1 MMFTRLLLATTMT
14 IVPLAVAAMP
24 AHASDKDKLA
34 AVSSAKDDGS
44 DTSADKA
51 NTAKTA
57 DKNTVVIVK
66 EGKVEAT
73 KGQVEHAKIKQTKA
87 DRAMIEAAN
96 QIDGVNIDPST
107 FKEKKKKFSAGSL
120 NPIKWIF
127 KPIIDMQ
134 KEVVHLEKQIMR
146 LEAPIA
152 SLQKPMI
159 GLRSDMVSVQDQMN
173 VMHADITDIHGGM
186 KGVDK
191 RLAHIES
198 QLNQMYEPII
208 DLKNPVIALEKPVN
222 GVSKQ
227 LNTLKTDLKELKDVV
242 SLTTKLILAAVVG
255 VGLLIVVGTPVA
267 ALFAW
272 RHRRTIMERLGEDTK
287 GKAEPTAETAAEKSE
302 SAS

>member
-1 MMFTRLLLATTMT
+1 MFTRLLLATTMT
-14 IVPLAVAAMP
+14 IVPLAMATTP
-24 AHASDKDKLA
+24 AHARDKDKLA
-34 AVSSAKDDGS
+34 ATSGIGSSKADGS
-44 DTSADKA
+44 STSSDKA
-51 NTAKTA
+51 NT
-57 DKNTVVIVK
+57 DKDTVAIVK
-66 EGKVEAT
+66 DGKVEAT
-73 KGQVEHAKIKQTKA
+73 KGQVEHAKIKQAKA

-96 QIDGVNIDPST
+96 QIDGVNIDPNT
-107 FKEKKKKFSAGSL
+107 FKEKKKFSAGSL
-120 NPIKWIF
+120 NPVKWIF

-159 GLRSDMVSVQDQMN
+159 GLRSDMAAVQEEMN

-198 QLNQMYEPII
+198 QLNKMYEPII

-242 SLTTKLILAAVVG
+242 SLTTKLILVAVVG
-255 VGLLIVVGTPVA
+255 VGLLIVIGTPVA

-272 RHRRTIMERLGEDTK
+272 RHRRTIMEKLGEDTK
-287 GKAEPTAETAAEKSE
+287 GKAEPTDETAAEKSE
-302 SAS
+302 SAR

>member
-1 MMFTRLLLATTMT
+1 MFTRLLLATTMT

-287 GKAEPTAETAAEKSE
+287 GKAEPTDESAADKSE